1 MSYGNHGISKPAPWD
16 SVNLTINGDY
26 YWKLIKTQLVEL
38 AFKHMGMYNQ
48 QKVGDETSTTQ
59 YKIRGFVSK

>member
-1 MSYGNHGISKPAPWD
+1 MGFCEFNNQWGLLLETHK
-16 SVNLTINGDY
+16 
-26 YWKLIKTQLVEL
+26 KQLMEL